1 MKKLGSSR
9 LILWILI
16 VMMLA
21 YAVYVYKSAEN
32 TKSPSTPAVS
42 QATVMSD
49 FLEMK
54 NIEVPL
60 NPVLGGQFFTTELLF
75 PAEFKGQ
82 VGDVFYARMEDGHVL
97 ATVSYRIDKLTEGVP
112 NTASYV
118 SVKVYGPD
126 YEPAG
131 DYTTKDL
138 YDQEIEK
145 TDHES

>member
-1 MKKLGSSR
+1 M
-9 LILWILI
+9 
-16 VMMLA
+16 
-21 YAVYVYKSAEN
+21 
-32 TKSPSTPAVS
+32 
-42 QATVMSD
+42 
-49 FLEMK
+49 
-54 NIEVPL
+54 
-60 NPVLGGQFFTTELLF
+60 
-75 PAEFKGQ
+75 
-82 VGDVFYARMEDGHVL
+82 FYARMEDGHVL